1 MPYAAYMKAK
11 PVCVCVCVCVC
22 VFEGG
27 GGEVTMAMRRI
38 DYNFK
43 KLENAGPDFLK
54 FPLFPQNILIT
65 S

>member
-1 MPYAAYMKAK
+1 M
-11 PVCVCVCVCVC
+11 CVCVCVRVC
-22 VFEGG
+22 LKEGGG